1 MELYLRWLEKHE
13 MVEGENI
20 PIGLILCSGK
30 SDEHIELLMLDQGNI
45 RVAQYLTELPP
56 REVLQNK
63 LHAAIAKA
71 RARHKK

>member
-13 MVEGENI
+13 MVEGENP
-20 PIGLILCSGK
+20 PIGLILCSAK
-30 SDEHIELLMLDQGNI
+30 SDEHIELLMLDQGDI

-56 REVLQNK
+56 REVLQAK

-71 RARHKK
+71 RAGKR